1 MLNNKVEKNMSL
13 RKKRDKTNGFLFHA
27 MSWPNF
33 FYLTFKNN
41 FLKNGDGDILDNI
54 FSNKY

>member
-1 MLNNKVEKNMSL
+1 MLNNEVEKNMSL

-27 MSWPNF
+27 MSWANF

-41 FLKNGDGDILDNI
+41 F
-54 FSNKY
+54 F